1 MPAFG
6 PIKRKNLIKNLRT
19 IGFAGPYAGG
29 KHQFMIRGEIRV
41 RLPNPHEGDI
51 GKNLLSRL
59 LQQTG
64 VHRDEWE
71 SL

>member
-6 PIKRKNLIKNLRT
+6 PIQRKELVTHLRT
-19 IGFAGPYAGG
+19 LGFAGPYAGG
-29 KHQFMIRGEIRV
+29 KHQFMVRGEMRI
-41 RLPNPHEGDI
+41 RLPNPHVGDI

-59 LQQTG
+59 LQQAG
-64 VHRDEWE
+64 VRRDEWE